1 MATTRMDTPRGID
14 RPGTRDAGQL
24 RRSNVRTALVLAS
37 IAATFF
43 VGVIASKFMGGYEVG
58 MSVVGFAVFL
68 FLCFAIGRNLRRGR

>member
-1 MATTRMDTPRGID
+1 MGTTRIESS
-14 RPGTRDAGQL
+14 PGVSTSGPRDAAQL